1 MLGGG
6 RGLPLRGRGD
16 ELAAIGARLDEVRSG
31 VGSVIL
37 VEGRAGL
44 GKTRLLDACTSMAAE
59 RSFRVGRGV
68 TEPHRQVV
76 ELAALFDALF
86 DGDSPLV
93 ARDALSDDHASPEQ
107 RFWLLQDIQ
116 ALIEKAALQDPLL
129 LCLDDLQ
136 WGGVGCAMAM
146 RQLPQRLASLPV
158 CWVMAFRPDQGLP
171 QVQSAKDSLQEAGA
185 ETIRLG
191 PLGRTAIAE
200 IAADVLGAEP
210 DEELLRKAGQVQG
223 NPFLLLEFFRGLQD
237 EHIVTVESGVARLLE
252 DRLPRRVSDSMRGR
266 LLRMSPTADRLATLA
281 SALGRRFS
289 LYDLAEMSRMPVA
302 DLLDPVK
309 ELIQADI
316 FVESGDR
323 LAFGH
328 DLIREAVRASSPVP
342 VRRALDRQAADVLL
356 ARGALPLEVAQQLAD
371 SAEPGDETAIA
382 TLLQAADSLGTTN
395 PRTAAEL
402 AGRALEL
409 APARHPLRG
418 PLVARRAISLFA
430 AGLGEDGRQFA
441 DTALRQVLPAEEEA
455 RVRFSVAS
463 LFDISPDLRAENART
478 ALALP
483 DLTPHLRAWLW
494 AALFHNLV
502 VAGRTDEALAIE
514 GKARSA
520 VYASRNQA
528 CWFAFEL
535 PESAVHYQTYGFGR
549 GLEILQ
555 TAERRGLDSQEDARQ
570 RLAHNFRSWLLAA
583 TDSYEE
589 ALGVIDEGVAAA
601 QRDRQNWAL
610 RVFETSRGRQMLQ
623 MGQFGEAAVA
633 LEGRF
638 SRDEA
643 HLIVSVLD
651 APSVVGLG
659 KLRIHTGDERGAA
672 EMAEI
677 AKTMLRT
684 SAPSVQSHAAWY
696 LALHAMSLG
705 KAHEAHDWL
714 CARGHD
720 SRLTLFPLFPFE
732 IEDDPQMVRIAV
744 AAGDEELAQ
753 HTIEQAERR
762 CELNPGVVSV
772 KAAVAHARGL
782 WRNSTYDLETAA
794 SLFGTGPRPLATAS
808 ALEDLG
814 RVQASGGAT
823 DDAIASLDRALAIS
837 TQAGAG
843 WDAARVR
850 RRLRQLGVRRR
861 IIASKRPATGWEA
874 LTTAEA
880 SVAQLASEGKT
891 NREIAE
897 TLFISPHTVNS
908 HLRHIFDKLGIN
920 SRVSLTASA
929 GARGGRRTED
939 MA

>member
-1 MLGGG
+1 MVGGTL
-6 RGLPLRGRGD
+6 GLPLRGRGD
-16 ELAAIGARLDEVRSG
+16 ELAAIGGRLDEVRSG
-31 VGSVIL
+31 VGSVII

-44 GKTRLLDACTSMAAE
+44 GKTRLLDACASMAAD

-68 TEPHRQVV
+68 TEPHRRVV
-76 ELAALFDALF
+76 ELDALFDALF
-86 DGDSPLV
+86 DGDNPLV
-93 ARDALSDDHASPEQ
+93 ARGALSDHHASPEQ

-116 ALIEKAALQDPLL
+116 ALIEEAALRDPLL
-129 LCLDDLQ
+129 ICLDDLH
-136 WGGVGCAMAM
+136 WGGPSCAVAM

-158 CWVMAFRPDQGLP
+158 GWVMAFRPDQGLP
-171 QVQSAKDSLQEAGA
+171 QVQSAKNQLQEAGA
-185 ETIRLG
+185 EMIRLG
-191 PLGRTAIAE
+191 PLGRKAVAE
-200 IAADVLGAEP
+200 IAVDVLGAEP
-210 DEELLRKAGQVQG
+210 GEELLRKAELVQG
-223 NPFLLLEFFRGLQD
+223 NPFLLIEFFRGLQD
-237 EHIVTVESGVARLLE
+237 EHIVTVESGRAELLQ
-252 DRLPRRVSDSMRGR
+252 DRLPRRVGDNMRGR

-289 LYDLAEMSRMPVA
+289 VYDLAEMSRMPVA
-302 DLLDPVK
+302 DLLDPIK
-309 ELIQADI
+309 ELVQADI

-328 DLIREAVRASSPVP
+328 DLIREAVRASSPIP

-356 ARGALPLEVAQQLAD
+356 ARGALPVEVAQQLAD

-382 TLLQAADSLGTTN
+382 TLLQAADALGTTD
-395 PRTAAEL
+395 PGTAAEL

-430 AGLGEDGRQFA
+430 AGLGEEGRQFA

-463 LFDISPDLRAENART
+463 MFDLSPDLRADNART

-483 DLTPHLRAWLW
+483 DLAADLRSWLW

-514 GKARSA
+514 GKAREA
-520 VYASRNQA
+520 VYASRNHT

-535 PESAVHYQTYGFGR
+535 PESAVYYQTYGFDR
-549 GLEILQ
+549 GLDILR
-555 TAERRGLDSQEDARQ
+555 TAERRGLGGQEDARQ
-570 RLAHNFRSWLLAA
+570 RLAHNFRSWLLAV
-583 TDSYEE
+583 TDRYDE
-589 ALGVIDEGVAAA
+589 ALHVIDEGVAAA

-623 MGQFGEAAVA
+623 MGQFGEAALA
-633 LEGRF
+633 LEGRY
-638 SRDEA
+638 SLDEA
-643 HLIVSVLD
+643 HLVVGVLE
-651 APSVVGLG
+651 APSVVALG
-659 KLRIHTGDERGAA
+659 KLKIHTGDERGAA

-677 AKTMLRT
+677 AKIMLQT

-696 LALHAMSLG
+696 LALHAMSQG
-705 KAHEAHDWL
+705 KADKAHDWL

-720 SRLTLFPLFPFE
+720 NRLKLFPLFPFE
-732 IEDDPQMVRIAV
+732 IEDDPQLVRIAV
-744 AAGDEELAQ
+744 AAGDEELAK
-753 HTIEQAERR
+753 HAIEQAEHR
-762 CELNPGVVSV
+762 CELNPGVVSF

-782 WRNSTYDLETAA
+782 WCSSTRLLDTAA
-794 SLFGTGPRPLATAS
+794 SLFETGPRPLAAAS

-814 RVQASGGAT
+814 RLQVAEGAT
-823 DDAIASLDRALAIS
+823 DDAIASLDRALAIDA
-837 TQAGAG
+837 QVGAS

-861 IIASKRPATGWEA
+861 IITSKRPATGWEA
-874 LTTAEA
+874 LTSAEA
-880 SVAQLASEGKT
+880 AIAQLASEGKT

-908 HLRHIFDKLGIN
+908 HLRHIFDKLGVN
-920 SRVSLTASA
+920 SRVSLTRMAGRL
-929 GARGGRRTED
+929 GARRTD
-939 MA
+939 

>member
-1 MLGGG
+1 MVGGTL
-6 RGLPLRGRGD
+6 GLPLRGRGD
-16 ELAAIGARLDEVRSG
+16 ELAAIGGRLDEVRSG
-31 VGSVIL
+31 VGSVVI

-44 GKTRLLDACTSMAAE
+44 GKTRLLDACASMAAE

-68 TEPHRQVV
+68 TEPHRRVV
-76 ELAALFDALF
+76 ELDALFDALF
-86 DGDSPLV
+86 DGDNPLV
-93 ARDALSDDHASPEQ
+93 ARRALSDHHASPEQ

-116 ALIEKAALQDPLL
+116 ALIEEAALRDPLL
-129 LCLDDLQ
+129 ICLDDLH
-136 WGGVGCAMAM
+136 WGGPSCAVAM

-158 CWVMAFRPDQGLP
+158 GWVMAFRPDQGLP
-171 QVQSAKDSLQEAGA
+171 QVQSAKNQLREAGA
-185 ETIRLG
+185 EMIRLG
-191 PLGRTAIAE
+191 PLGRKAVAE
-200 IAADVLGAEP
+200 IAVDILGAEP
-210 DEELLRKAGQVQG
+210 GEELLRKAELVQG
-223 NPFLLLEFFRGLQD
+223 NPFLLIEFFRGLQD
-237 EHIVTVESGVARLLE
+237 EHIVTVESGRAELLQ
-252 DRLPRRVSDSMRGR
+252 DRLPRRVGDNMRGR

-289 LYDLAEMSRMPVA
+289 VYDLAEMSRLPVA
-302 DLLDPVK
+302 DLLDPIK
-309 ELIQADI
+309 ELVQADI

-356 ARGALPLEVAQQLAD
+356 ARGALPVEVAQQLAD

-382 TLLQAADSLGTTN
+382 TLLQAADALGTTD
-395 PRTAAEL
+395 PGTAAEL

-430 AGLGEDGRQFA
+430 AGLGEEGRQFA

-463 LFDISPDLRAENART
+463 MFDLSPDLRADNART

-483 DLTPHLRAWLW
+483 DLTAELRSWLW

-514 GKARSA
+514 SKAREA
-520 VYASRNQA
+520 VYASRNHT

-535 PESAVHYQTYGFGR
+535 PESAVYYQTYGFDR

-555 TAERRGLDSQEDARQ
+555 TAERRGLGGQEDARQ
-570 RLAHNFRSWLLAA
+570 RLAHNFRSWLLAV
-583 TDSYEE
+583 TDRYDE
-589 ALGVIDEGVAAA
+589 ALHVIDEGVAAA

-623 MGQFGEAAVA
+623 MGQFGEAALA
-633 LEGRF
+633 LEGRY
-638 SRDEA
+638 SLDEA
-643 HLIVSVLD
+643 HLVVGVLE
-651 APSVVGLG
+651 APSVVALG
-659 KLRIHTGDERGAA
+659 KLKVHTGDERGAA

-677 AKTMLRT
+677 AKIMLQT

-696 LALHAMSLG
+696 LALHAMSQG
-705 KAHEAHDWL
+705 KADKAHDWL
-714 CARGHD
+714 CARGYD
-720 SRLTLFPLFPFE
+720 NRLKLFPLFPFE
-732 IEDDPQMVRIAV
+732 IEDDPQLVRIAV
-744 AAGDEELAQ
+744 AAGDEELAE
-753 HTIEQAERR
+753 HAIEQAEQR
-762 CELNPGVVSV
+762 CELNPGVVSF

-782 WRNSTYDLETAA
+782 WRSSTRLLDTAA
-794 SLFGTGPRPLATAS
+794 SLFETGPRPLAAAS

-814 RVQASGGAT
+814 RLQAAEGAT
-823 DDAIASLDRALAIS
+823 DDAIASLDRALAIDA
-837 TQAGAG
+837 QIGAS

-861 IIASKRPATGWEA
+861 IITSKRPATGWEA
-874 LTTAEA
+874 LTSAEA
-880 SVAQLASEGKT
+880 AIAQLASEGKT

-908 HLRHIFDKLGIN
+908 HLRHIFDKLGVN
-920 SRVSLTASA
+920 SRVSLTRMAGRL
-929 GARGGRRTED
+929 GARRTD
-939 MA
+939 

>member
-1 MLGGG
+1 MVEAT
-6 RGLPLRGRGD
+6 RVPPLRGRGD
-16 ELAAIGARLDEVRSG
+16 ELAAVAARLDEVRSG

-44 GKTRLLDACTSMAAE
+44 GKTRLLDACVSMAAE

-86 DGDSPLV
+86 DGDDPLV
-93 ARDALSDDHASPEQ
+93 ARGALSDHHASPEQ

-116 ALIEKAALQDPLL
+116 ALIEAAALRDPLL
-129 LCLDDLQ
+129 ICLDDLQ
-136 WGGVGCAMAM
+136 WSGAGWAMAM

-171 QVQSAKDSLQEAGA
+171 QVQGAKDQLQEAGA
-185 ETIRLG
+185 EMIRLG
-191 PLGRTAIAE
+191 PLRRAAVAE
-200 IAADVLGAEP
+200 IATDVLGAEP
-210 DEELLRKAGQVQG
+210 DEELLHKAEQVHG
-223 NPFLLLEFFRGLQD
+223 NPFLLIEFFRGLQD
-237 EHIVTVESGVARLLE
+237 DGIVTVEAGRARLLE
-252 DRLPRRVSDSMRGR
+252 DRLPRRVSDNMRGR
-266 LLRMSPTADRLATLA
+266 LLRMSAAADRLATLA

-289 LYDLAEMSRMPVA
+289 LHDLAEMSRMPVA

-316 FVESGDR
+316 FTESGDR

-356 ARGALPLEVAQQLAD
+356 ARGALPVEAAQQLAD

-382 TLLQAADSLGTTN
+382 TLLQAADALGTTN
-395 PRTAAEL
+395 PGTAAVL

-418 PLVARRAISLFA
+418 PLVARRAVSLFA
-430 AGLGEDGRQFA
+430 AGLGEEGRRFA
-441 DTALRQVLPAEEEA
+441 DTALRQVLPAQEEA

-463 LFDISPDLRAENART
+463 MFDISPDLRVDNART

-483 DLTPHLRAWLW
+483 DLTADLRGWLW
-494 AALFHNLV
+494 ASLFHNLV

-514 GKARSA
+514 GKARAA
-520 VYASRNQA
+520 VYSSRNHA

-535 PESAVHYQTYGFGR
+535 PESAVHYQAYGFDR

-555 TAERRGLDSQEDARQ
+555 AAERRGLAGQEDARQ

-583 TDSYEE
+583 TDRYSD
-589 ALGVIDEGVAAA
+589 ALHVIDEGVAAA

-623 MGQFGEAAVA
+623 MGQFGETAVA
-633 LEGRF
+633 LEGRY

-659 KLRIHTGDERGAA
+659 KLKIHTGDERGAA
-672 EMAEI
+672 EVAEI
-677 AKTMLRT
+677 AKIMLRA
-684 SAPSVQSHAAWY
+684 SAPSVQCHAAWY
-696 LALHAMSLG
+696 LALHAMSAG
-705 KAHEAHDWL
+705 HADEAHGWL
-714 CARGHD
+714 CARGRD
-720 SRLTLFPLFPFE
+720 NRLKLFPLFPFE
-732 IEDDPQMVRIAV
+732 IADDPQLVRIAI
-744 AAGDEELAQ
+744 AAGDEDLAE
-753 HTIEQAERR
+753 HTIEQAEHR
-762 CELNPGVVSV
+762 CGLNPGVVSF
-772 KAAVAHARGL
+772 KAALAHARGL
-782 WRNSTYDLETAA
+782 RQNSIGHLETAA
-794 SLFGTGPRPLATAS
+794 SLFATGPRPLATAS

-814 RVQASGGAT
+814 RLQASAGAT

-837 TQAGAG
+837 TQAGAR

-861 IIASKRPATGWEA
+861 IIISKRPATGWEA
-874 LTTAEA
+874 LTTAEEA
-880 SVAQLASEGKT
+880 VAQLASEGKT

-908 HLRHIFDKLGIN
+908 HLRHTFDKLGIN
-920 SRVSLTASA
+920 SRVSLTRMA
-929 GARGGRRTED
+929 GELHARRTD
-939 MA
+939 